1 MNIANR
7 CISTAARLRAEKL
20 LKELTLEEKVRQ
32 LGCTTLLSSDKIPE
46 EKDLSGGLGAIALLD
61 ICEEPEALAL
71 RLRELQQYVME
82 HSPHHIPA
90 LFHCEALGGP
100 VVPNTVLY
108 PNSIG
113 LGATFD
119 TALVHDM
126 ADTIRKRPA
135 AVAAFVKASMEGWKS
150 YLQDPTPGNSLIGK
164 ANPQMGAELIA
175 FGIAQMKQYQLVT
188 GGDAKTGGIGI
199 ITEPRLKKTWDMLV
213 KNKLIDAS
221 KVPFEQTYT
230 LEMVKDA
237 GVMP

>member
-32 LGCTTLLSSDKIPE
+32 LGCTTMLSTDTVPE

-126 ADTIRKRPA
+126 ADQL
-135 AVAAFVKASMEGWKS
+135 
-150 YLQDPTPGNSLIGK
+150 LQLIGDILDLSNSRRFWMWQRICAGGVSTK
-164 ANPQMGAELIA
+164 PMA
-175 FGIAQMKQYQLVT
+175 VT
-188 GGDAKTGGIGI
+188 
-199 ITEPRLKKTWDMLV
+199 P
-213 KNKLIDAS
+213 
-221 KVPFEQTYT
+221 P
-230 LEMVKDA
+230 
-237 GVMP
+237 